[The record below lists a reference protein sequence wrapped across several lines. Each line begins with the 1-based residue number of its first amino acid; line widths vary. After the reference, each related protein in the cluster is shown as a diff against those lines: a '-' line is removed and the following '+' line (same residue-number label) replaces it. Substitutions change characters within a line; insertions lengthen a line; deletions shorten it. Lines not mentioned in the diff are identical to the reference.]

1 MSGRN
6 GRTLLG
12 GISLAGVLAALALLS
27 AHSTDIDWLFA
38 YVQRLT
44 ATAPMGFWTV
54 VLGVLIGWVVI
65 IRINAIPS
73 EWWPMT
79 RRGQMAIAQLVGSV
93 ATFAVIFLWWD
104 NHVSTL
110 VALLFGLAAPVSLS
124 CVLAILELVPCGIAR
139 RLAAEVRG
147 DTQVTK

>member
-1 MSGRN
+1 MSARN

-12 GISLAGVLAALALLS
+12 GISLAGLLAAVALLS
-27 AHSTDIDWLFA
+27 AHSTDIDWLVA

-73 EWWPMT
+73 DWWPMT

-93 ATFAVIFLWWD
+93 ATFAVIFLWWN

-124 CVLAILELVPCGIAR
+124 CVLAVLELVPCGIAR

-147 DTQVTK
+147 DTQVTR

>member
-1 MSGRN
+1 M
-6 GRTLLG
+6 
-12 GISLAGVLAALALLS
+12 
-27 AHSTDIDWLFA
+27 
-38 YVQRLT
+38 
-44 ATAPMGFWTV
+44 
-54 VLGVLIGWVVI
+54 I

-73 EWWPMT
+73 DWWPMT

-93 ATFAVIFLWWD
+93 ATFAVIFLWWN

-124 CVLAILELVPCGIAR
+124 CVLAVLELVPCGIAR

-147 DTQVTK
+147 DTQVTR